1 MVCVLAMGQC
11 CLFQECAPLQT
22 TRRVD
27 PYSLRLFVVAAQAG
41 SIVRAAAQEHIAAS
55 ALSRRLADLEHAFG
69 RPLLVRSTRGVSLTD
84 AGRVVLAR
92 GLQIDEDLQALVR
105 EVQSEGDEVRGTV
118 RLYANMSSVIGFLP
132 ERLKRFMAAYPQ
144 VRVALHEMDTSD
156 VLRACLDD
164 RADVGVGVQVDAPAG
179 LDAWHF
185 AQDPLYVVVP
195 AAHALAAQASVDFG
209 QTLDH
214 ALIGIHQGG
223 ALDRELTA
231 RALALGR
238 VFAPTV
244 SVKAGMGVAVVPHSA
259 AAAYA
264 GAAHF
269 ARRPLAA
276 SWAARSLHLYALH
289 RSPQPRATQALI
301 DSLKQPA
308 PG

>member
-1 MVCVLAMGQC
+1 MGQC
-11 CLFQECAPLQT
+11 ALVPGAPTLP

-27 PYSLRLFVVAAQAG
+27 PYSLRLFVAAAQAG

-69 RPLLVRSTRGVSLTD
+69 RPLLVRSPRGVSLTD

-105 EVQSEGDEVRGTV
+105 EVQSEGDAVRGTV

-132 ERLKRFMAAYPQ
+132 ERIKRFMAAYPQ
-144 VRVALHEMDTSD
+144 VRVALHEMDTGD

-164 RADVGVGVQVDAPAG
+164 RADVGVGVQMDAPAG
-179 LDAWHF
+179 IDAWHF

-195 AAHALAAQASVDFG
+195 AAHPLAAQATVDFG
-209 QTLDH
+209 QALDH

-223 ALDRELTA
+223 ALDRVLHA

-238 VFAPTV
+238 EFAPTV
-244 SVKAGMGVAVVPHSA
+244 SVSSFDAVCRMVEAGMGVAVVPQSA

-301 DSLKQPA
+301 DSLK
-308 PG
+308 G

>member
-1 MVCVLAMGQC
+1 MGQC
-11 CLFQECAPLQT
+11 RFLRPRPAPVN
-22 TRRVD
+22 RRVD
-27 PYSLRLFVVAAQAG
+27 PYSLRLFVAAAQAG

-55 ALSRRLADLEHAFG
+55 ALSRRLADLEHALG
-69 RPLLVRSTRGVSLTD
+69 RPLLVRSPRGVALTE

-92 GLQIDEDLQALVR
+92 GLQLDADLQALVR
-105 EVQSEGDEVRGTV
+105 DVQAEGDAVRGTV

-132 ERLKRFMAAYPQ
+132 ERLKRFMAAFPQ
-144 VRVALHEMDTSD
+144 VRVELHEMDTGD
-156 VLRACLDD
+156 VLRACRDD
-164 RADVGVGVQVDAPAG
+164 RADVGVGVQMQAPAG
-179 LDAWHF
+179 IDAWHF

-195 AAHALAAQASVDFG
+195 ASHPLAAQAAVDFA
-209 QTLDH
+209 QALDH

-223 ALDRELTA
+223 ALDRQLHA
-231 RALALGR
+231 RALELGR
-238 VFAPTV
+238 AFAPTV
-244 SVKAGMGVAVVPHSA
+244 SVSSFDAVCRMVEAGLGVAVVPQSA

-301 DSLKQPA
+301 DSLK
-308 PG
+308 G